1 LIPAKTAGKVRINR
15 KIVRRSVELAAAPS
29 LTDDAQRRIKKVAQ
43 ALHRL
48 RLGRK
53 HSGLATGTIE
63 MSWKI

>member
-1 LIPAKTAGKVRINR
+1 
-15 KIVRRSVELAAAPS
+15 VRRSVELAAAPS